1 MNVLAYAIKE
11 HIQENKGKISKDFI
25 DNLAAGADV
34 IYLHPTPRT
43 RICIMTIYSGH
54 EVVGFSRVL
63 DPKNDVEE
71 IGNKVAYDNAK
82 NELWDVCGSI
92 ALIFSNEIK

>member
-1 MNVLAYAIKE
+1 MQIIADMIKLDLE
-11 HIQENKGKISKDFI
+11 SNNGKISFGFI
-25 DNLAAGADV
+25 ENLAENAEV

-54 EVVGFSRVL
+54 EVIGIARVL

-71 IGNKVAYDNAK
+71 IGNKIAFENARD
-82 NELWDVCGSI
+82 ELWKVCGSI
-92 ALIFSNEIK
+92 ALSI